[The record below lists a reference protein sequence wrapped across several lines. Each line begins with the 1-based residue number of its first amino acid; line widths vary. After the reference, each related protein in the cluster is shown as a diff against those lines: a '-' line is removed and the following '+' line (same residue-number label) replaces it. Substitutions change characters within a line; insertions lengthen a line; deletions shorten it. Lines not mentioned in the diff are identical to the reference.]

1 MRPEV
6 PPSAGW
12 PSGHCPRLQAVIE
25 LIGARW
31 TGSIMLA
38 VLGGAERFT
47 DIRAWVPG
55 LSDRLLC
62 ERLRRLE
69 GAGLVRR
76 TGAGRE
82 GAGYAATEP
91 ALALIPVLRQL
102 AAWADRWDIAGSAP
116 EHGCD
121 SGVSPGHP

>member
-1 MRPEV
+1 M
-6 PPSAGW
+6 
-12 PSGHCPRLQAVIE
+12 E

-38 VLGGAERFT
+38 VLGGAERFS

-76 TGAGRE
+76 TGAARD
-82 GAGYAATEP
+82 GAGYAATEQ
-91 ALALIPVLRQL
+91 ALALTPILRQL
-102 AAWADRWDIAGSAP
+102 AAWAEQWDVAGSP
-116 EHGCD
+116 PKGGRD
-121 SGVSPGHP
+121 FGVSPR